1 MLSSTRIFFMR
12 SPFLVFGVRSLP
24 DHAPNIPRAT
34 AKRKEE
40 RGGVLANCDVA
51 TALESVEYQ
60 LDVVKG
66 GSRIDDA
73 ESQNRLTFMLGG
85 RDQSIATFE

>member
-1 MLSSTRIFFMR
+1 M
-12 SPFLVFGVRSLP
+12 
-24 DHAPNIPRAT
+24 
-34 AKRKEE
+34 
-40 RGGVLANCDVA
+40 LANCDVA

-85 RDQSIATFE
+85 RDQSIATFQ